1 MSQHNDDMPEDKIQQ
16 AKRWR
21 LILGQ
26 YADDAWASDV

>member
-1 MSQHNDDMPEDKIQQ
+1 MMICLKIKIQQ

-26 YADDAWASDV
+26 YADDAFRASHI